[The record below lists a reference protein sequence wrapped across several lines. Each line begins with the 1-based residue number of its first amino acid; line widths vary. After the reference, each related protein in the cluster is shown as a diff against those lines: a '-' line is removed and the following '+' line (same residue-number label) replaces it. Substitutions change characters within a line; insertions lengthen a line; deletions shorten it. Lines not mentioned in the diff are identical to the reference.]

1 MNDWA
6 RKRIQELKAAAPVK
20 RKKAEPFVRVP
31 LWWAEAAAKATRTPK
46 ALVWVELLHVSWKTK
61 RLTFPLPCGR
71 LEKKGVSR
79 ETRRRALRE
88 LGAAG
93 LIKVVWQHGKTPIVT
108 IVVL

>member
-71 LEKKGVSR
+71 LEKRGVNR
-79 ETRRRALRE
+79 ETRRRALHE
-88 LGAAG
+88 LEVAG
-93 LIKVVWQHGKTPIVT
+93 LIKVAWRHGKTPTVT
-108 IVVL
+108 IVIL